1 MPVFAYKALDARE
14 AGERSGTIAADTPR
28 QARDLLRERGLVVRG
43 LSPAE
48 APVAGLK
55 WRRGKGGSGRG
66 RAPGAAL
73 FPGESHLFRPGG
85 PPLGAVGALGGRR
98 KGTRC
103 PDIL

>member
-55 WRRGKGGSGRG
+55 WRRGKGGSGR
-66 RAPGAAL
+66 APGQ
-73 FPGESHLFRPGG
+73 GDRGIPGG
-85 PPLGAVGALGGRR
+85 STLHRLGGPVLGDL
-98 KGTRC
+98 GTLAREASG
-103 PDIL
+103 PSYSSV